1 VLSSGDGSIVT
12 ALAALAGTAVGGFT
26 SVVAGWLSQRLQVRA
41 QWFARE
47 NNRRQV
53 LYREFIEEASKCYI
67 DALQHDD
74 ADIPGLVGLYAKLGR
89 MRVLS
94 SDPVVRSADEIAKKI
109 LDTYLEPDKSFIELR
124 DMAKNGTISSASPA
138 ARNSSAPSISSRLRI
153 VSCAKIPLPIDVAKS
168 SKGLLRAAIP
178 FNKASGRRVTFG
190 TMT

>member
-26 SVVAGWLSQRLQVRA
+26 SVIAGWLSQRLQVRA

-124 DMAKNGTISSASPA
+124 DMAKNGTIDLLYQF
-138 ARNSSAPSISSRLRI
+138 SIACREEFE
-153 VSCAKIPLPIDVAKS
+153 
-168 SKGLLRAAIP
+168 RAEH
-178 FNKASGRRVTFG
+178 F
-190 TMT
+190 

>member
-1 VLSSGDGSIVT
+1 MSSGKQRLGIFGAFLGDGSFVT

-53 LYREFIEEASKCYI
+53 LYREFIEEASKCYV

-94 SDPVVRSADEIAKKI
+94 SDPVVKSADEIAKKI
-109 LDTYLEPDKSFIELR
+109 LDTYLEPDKSFVELR
-124 DMAKNGTISSASPA
+124 DMAKNGTI
-138 ARNSSAPSISSRLRI
+138 
-153 VSCAKIPLPIDVAKS
+153 D
-168 SKGLLRAAIP
+168 LLYRFSLACREEFERAEH
-178 FNKASGRRVTFG
+178 F
-190 TMT
+190 

>member
-1 VLSSGDGSIVT
+1 MLSSGDGSFVT

-53 LYREFIEEASKCYI
+53 LYREFIEEASKCYV

-94 SDPVVRSADEIAKKI
+94 SDPVVKSADEIAKKI
-109 LDTYLEPDKSFIELR
+109 LDTYLEPDKSFVELR
-124 DMAKNGTISSASPA
+124 DMAKNGTI
-138 ARNSSAPSISSRLRI
+138 
-153 VSCAKIPLPIDVAKS
+153 D
-168 SKGLLRAAIP
+168 LLYRFSLACREEFERAEH
-178 FNKASGRRVTFG
+178 F
-190 TMT
+190 